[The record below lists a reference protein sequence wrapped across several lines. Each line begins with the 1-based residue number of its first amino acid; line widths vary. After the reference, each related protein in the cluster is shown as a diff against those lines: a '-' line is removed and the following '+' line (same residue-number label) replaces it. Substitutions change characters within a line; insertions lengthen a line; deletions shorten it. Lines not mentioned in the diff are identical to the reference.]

1 MCRTLEDHGSATFH
15 MLVGTSHLSEL
26 NPDPSRT
33 RRSCGT
39 RTSTC
44 PPRTCQYLRV
54 RRAHQ
59 RLRLTL
65 ACQEQQVL
73 HRALHGVGAI
83 EGHHEAGNLHRHPLQ
98 ASHLRCRLSH
108 RRSGSKDLDRQAATV
123 KERAQADLLRQL
135 ERLPRMMADLLRQR
149 KLLPRPMSQHCPLRK
164 TTATPTV
171 TPPGSTTSP
180 AGST

>member
-44 PPRTCQYLRV
+44 PPVTCQYLRV

-59 RLRLTL
+59 WLRLTL
-65 ACQEQQVL
+65 ACQEQQVR
-73 HRALHGVGAI
+73 HRALHGVAVI
-83 EGHHEAGNLHRHPLQ
+83 EGHLEAGNLHRHPLQ
-98 ASHLRCRLSH
+98 APRLRCRLNH

-149 KLLPRPMSQHCPLRK
+149 KLLPRPRSQYCPPRK
-164 TTATPTV
+164 MTVTPTV
-171 TPPGSTTSP
+171 TPPGSTISP